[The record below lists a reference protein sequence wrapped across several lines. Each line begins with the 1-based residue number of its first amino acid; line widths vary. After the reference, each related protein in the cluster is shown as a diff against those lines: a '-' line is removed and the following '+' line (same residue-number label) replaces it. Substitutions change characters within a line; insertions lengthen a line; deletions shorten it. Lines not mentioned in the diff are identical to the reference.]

1 MNTLDQE
8 ILDNTLALNHT
19 LVKQN
24 KIYAERIALL
34 EEKVN
39 DLTSS
44 DDEIEEEHTD
54 DSLSYLLAGID
65 IPHKDSSD
73 PSTSIRTTESIV
85 HELEQ
90 VQFDLIGHYH
100 KKLTLS
106 QVLAVLIQIYHKDQ

>member
-8 ILDNTLALNHT
+8 LLDNTLSLNQT

-24 KIYAERIALL
+24 KIYAERISLL

-39 DLTSS
+39 ELTPS
-44 DDEIEEEHTD
+44 DEVVQEEHTD
-54 DSLSYLLAGID
+54 DSLSRLLTGID
-65 IPHKDSSD
+65 IPIKDSSD